1 MPAQAQRLPLLECR
15 AGQLIGAPLKQ
26 RIADGVAKWLREQAP
41 VGIKMQMDKKQF
53 DDLVQA
59 ICDEFTAD
67 DFEKR

>member
-1 MPAQAQRLPLLECR
+1 M
-15 AGQLIGAPLKQ
+15 KQ

-41 VGIKMQMDKKQF
+41 IGIKMQMDKKQF